1 MSARELLSIMFSLVT
16 TSQLENM
23 VSFKYV
29 DDSASWFIDSFF
41 DSTSTAKSHLDMAV
55 TYSVTSIR

>member
-23 VSFKYV
+23 VYFKYV
-29 DDSASWFIDSFF
+29 DTVHLDSF
-41 DSTSTAKSHLDMAV
+41 DSTSTAKSHLDIAV
-55 TYSVTSIR
+55 TYSVISGE